1 MTRLQMTRLQMKGQT
16 LTSRKRWVSAITPI
30 VALGAAFAGLGGAP
44 AAGAATLHPA
54 SVSLPS
60 SLDGQTLVTPAVIGY
75 PPYAYL
81 SASNKII
88 GIDPDLSVALSGPL
102 GQTVHLKIA
111 SFENSL
117 LGLQSGTY
125 FMVTGS
131 DITAAREKTLD
142 MVSYLADHYEFM
154 SLASKPAIGTS
165 TTNLCGLTISTVAAD
180 SSIPVLD
187 QDSKTCTSAGKKA
200 VTVTTFADQGS
211 AVLAVESG
219 RANATT
225 ATVTNLGYVS
235 TQNPGKF
242 RLDGP
247 RYNYVYIGI
256 ATKKGNGV
264 AQAVAKAL
272 NMLIANGKYHSILAK
287 YGVADDAVAKAL
299 VNPNPNISQ

>member
-1 MTRLQMTRLQMKGQT
+1 
-16 LTSRKRWVSAITPI
+16 LTSRKPWLSVISPI
-30 VALGAAFAGLGGAP
+30 VALGAALAALSGAP
-44 AAGAATLHPA
+44 AASAATVHPATVHPATVHSA

-60 SLDGQTLVTPAVIGY
+60 SLNGQTLVTPAVIGY

-102 GQTVHLKIA
+102 GRTVHLKIA

-117 LGLQSGTY
+117 LGLQSGAY

-165 TTNLCGLTISTVAAD
+165 TTDLCGLTISTVAAD
-180 SSIPVLD
+180 SSIPVLN

-235 TQNPGKF
+235 TQNKGKF

-264 AQAVAKAL
+264 AQAVAKGL
-272 NMLIANGKYHSILAK
+272 NALIANGQYHTILAK
-287 YGVADDAVAKAL
+287 YGVADDAVSKAL
-299 VNPNPNISQ
+299 VNPNPTISE

>member
-1 MTRLQMTRLQMKGQT
+1 MKTNLETKGHS
-16 LTSRKRWVSAITPI
+16 LTSRKRWASAVTPI
-30 VALGAAFAGLGGAP
+30 LALGAAFGMLGGAP
-44 AAGAATLHPA
+44 AASATTVHSA

-60 SLDGQTLVTPAVIGY
+60 SLNGQTLVTPAVVGY

-81 SASNKII
+81 SKSNKII

-102 GQTVHLKIA
+102 GRTVHLKIA

-165 TTNLCGLTISTVAAD
+165 TAALCGLTISTVAAD
-180 SSIPVLD
+180 SSIPVLN
-187 QDSKTCTSAGKKA
+187 QDSATCTKAGKKP

-211 AVLAVESG
+211 AVLAVDSG

-225 ATVTNLGYVS
+225 ATVTNLGYVR
-235 TQNPGKF
+235 TQDPGKF

-247 RYNYVYIGI
+247 G
-256 ATKKGNGV
+256 TT
-264 AQAVAKAL
+264 
-272 NMLIANGKYHSILAK
+272 MF
-287 YGVADDAVAKAL
+287 
-299 VNPNPNISQ
+299 ISE